1 MDDLLAILSRHPYF
15 ASLPPNILAAIRD
28 RLIRRHYEKAAL
40 IYSEGQPSQGL
51 YLVESGTVRIFKSS
65 ADGREQ
71 DLHHI
76 ATGQSFSDAAALDGA
91 PTIANAEAME
101 PAVVLLVPR
110 DALRGLIMRYPE
122 IGLSISHVL
131 AQRVRELS
139 ALVGE
144 LSLRHVVSRLA
155 TVLLRLAGPGSVA
168 VLPAQHEL
176 AAQIGTVREVAAR
189 GLRYLERLGAIRL
202 EPRLRGV
209 GHLRRSGKCQ
219 HTRRVPP
226 VCLCPV
232 LCRGAPCVWIAA
244 RRSRVV
250 VCVRLRP
257 KLSLYLQPAVKR
269 STRCHTA
276 GEIDLVSAPAGS

>member
-1 MDDLLAILSRHPYF
+1 MDDPLAILSRHPYF

-155 TVLLRLAGPGSVA
+155 TVLLRLPD
-168 VLPAQHEL
+168 PAPSPSFPPSTSWQ
-176 AAQIGTVREVAAR
+176 
-189 GLRYLERLGAIRL
+189 
-202 EPRLRGV
+202 
-209 GHLRRSGKCQ
+209 RRSGQ
-219 HTRRVPP
+219 SVRSP
-226 VCLCPV
+226 
-232 LCRGAPCVWIAA
+232 RGDCDT
-244 RRSRVV
+244 SN
-250 VCVRLRP
+250 
-257 KLSLYLQPAVKR
+257 
-269 STRCHTA
+269 
-276 GEIDLVSAPAGS
+276 VSAPSGSSRAAAPRSSTATSSTTSPGLHLHRPYISATRCVRCFLRPAVRFVRAFTLSRSQLRDACAVT

>member
-1 MDDLLAILSRHPYF
+1 MDDPLAILSRHPYF
-15 ASLPPNILAAIRD
+15 ASLPPNILTAIRD
-28 RLIRRHYEKAAL
+28 RLIRRHYEKGAL

-76 ATGQSFSDAAALDGA
+76 AAGQSFSDAAALDGA
-91 PTIANAEAME
+91 STIADAEAME

-202 EPRLRGV
+202 EPR
-209 GHLRRSGKCQ
+209 RRA
-219 HTRRVPP
+219 T
-226 VCLCPV
+226 V
-232 LCRGAPCVWIAA
+232 LDRH
-244 RRSRVV
+244 
-250 VCVRLRP
+250 
-257 KLSLYLQPAVKR
+257 KLD
-269 STRCHTA
+269 
-276 GEIDLVSAPAGS
+276 DLTGTPSAPSVHLGH